1 MNVFVDKVRRWSNK
15 CWEALSNNSDSW
27 CFGGPVVLWESV
39 ADPPVCKSRVWRW
52 ITWTNVISSAS
63 VLLESASVT
72 GECED
77 VVDIPA
83 VTYGFT
89 APSVLT
95 QYWIYSPPQIQCRC
109 FMISGFIG
117 DVVGQYHISPLTLHE
132 ALIDFSTAVLVWVGE
147 GLQVRLRTC
156 CNLLWFDFYLIN
168 RIHERWLSTSPGSDQ
183 ALWWKNKK

>member
-1 MNVFVDKVRRWSNK
+1 MDKVRRWSNK

-39 ADPPVCKSRVWRW
+39 ADPPACKSHVWRW

-83 VTYGFT
+83 VTCGFT
-89 APSVLT
+89 ARSVLT
-95 QYWIYSPPQIQCRC
+95 QYWIYSPPPDTVPLFYDFWIYWRC
-109 FMISGFIG
+109 GWPISHLTPDPSWSTDWFLHSG
-117 DVVGQYHISPLTLHE
+117 VGLGRWGSAGQDE
-132 ALIDFSTAVLVWVGE
+132 NVL
-147 GLQVRLRTC
+147 
-156 CNLLWFDFYLIN
+156 
-168 RIHERWLSTSPGSDQ
+168 
-183 ALWWKNKK
+183 